1 MTKTG
6 KQNKGSKAYLT
17 SKAVLKAAIEVKN
30 CWKRLASDSDSSR
43 SKDDNSSDEEPP
55 KHHYH
60 KKVKPA
66 TEVDEEVDNE
76 LEGIEVEVVD
86 SEEPGE
92 EPEDEHRGTAQKD
105 KKVSAKW

>member
-17 SKAVLKAAIEVKN
+17 LKAVLKAAIEVKN
-30 CWKRLASDSDSSR
+30 CRKCSASDSDSSR
-43 SKDDNSSDEEPP
+43 SRDDNSSDEEPP
-55 KHHYH
+55 KHHH
-60 KKVKPA
+60 RKKVKPA
-66 TEVDEEVDNE
+66 IEEDEEVDNE

-92 EPEDEHRGTAQKD
+92 EPEDEGGGHSQKVT
-105 KKVSAKW
+105 KLSAKC

>member
-30 CWKRLASDSDSSR
+30 CQKRSASDSDSSR
-43 SKDDNSSDEEPP
+43 SRDDNSSDEEPP
-55 KHHYH
+55 KRHHR

-66 TEVDEEVDNE
+66 TEEDEEVDNE
-76 LEGIEVEVVD
+76 LEGIKVEVVD
-86 SEEPGE
+86 SEEPGVE
-92 EPEDEHRGTAQKD
+92 QQIAL
-105 KKVSAKW
+105 VSSGGRRCVSIQQ

>member
-1 MTKTG
+1 M
-6 KQNKGSKAYLT
+6 T

-30 CWKRLASDSDSSR
+30 CRKRSASDSDSSR
-43 SKDDNSSDEEPP
+43 SRDDNSSDEEPP
-55 KHHYH
+55 KRHHR

-76 LEGIEVEVVD
+76 LEGIKVEVID

-92 EPEDEHRGTAQKD
+92 EP
-105 KKVSAKW
+105 